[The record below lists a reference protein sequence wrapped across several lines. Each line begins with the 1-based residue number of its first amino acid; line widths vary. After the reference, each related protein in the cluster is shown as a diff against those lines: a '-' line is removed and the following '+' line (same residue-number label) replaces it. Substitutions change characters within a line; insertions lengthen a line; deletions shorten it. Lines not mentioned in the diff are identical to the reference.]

1 MNEKSQFDEL
11 LKWLNADRDQA
22 ALAYENIR
30 SRLIGIFARKG
41 AEFPEELADETIQR
55 VTKRVAEIGPNYE
68 GDPAYYFVGVA
79 RLVFLESVNKKSTPM
94 APVEPPAVDQVERE
108 HQCLQSCLK
117 QIPDPRQRIILVLLS
132 GTQREEDRESGE
144 TGGETGDRLE
154 RIETSR
160 APDPK
165 WIAAIRQQMSGISRY
180 NVTGFCRDRH

>member
-117 QIPDPRQRIILVLLS
+117 QIPDPRQRIILDYYRGHSGKKIENRARLAEKLGIGLNALRLRVLRIRNGLR
-132 GTQREEDRESGE
+132 QCVNRCLES
-144 TGGETGDRLE
+144 
-154 RIETSR
+154 
-160 APDPK
+160 
-165 WIAAIRQQMSGISRY
+165 AATM
-180 NVTGFCRDRH
+180 